1 MGFGEQALGDL
12 PGKGKGKL
20 TFMTKTVPVKA
31 PGASSEAVIDDDD
44 DDDHTPQALS
54 RSKSQLTLLLESDR
68 RVNEQEKRK
77 GKQQP
82 RKTSS

>member
-1 MGFGEQALGDL
+1 MGVGEQALDDP
-12 PGKGKGKL
+12 PGKGQG
-20 TFMTKTVPVKA
+20 TPMFTTKTVPMKA

-44 DDDHTPQALS
+44 DDDHMPQALS
-54 RSKSQLTLLLESDR
+54 RTKSQLTLLLERDR
-68 RVNEQEKRK
+68 GVNQQEKRK